1 MRKSSLLCA
10 ALALG
15 AGRAVAADPTGDW
28 VVADKSAIIRV
39 APCGEGLCGT
49 VAWTAKP
56 GIDENNPDPRKRGH
70 SIVGTQI
77 LIGMKPAANRWEG
90 SIYNPENGKIYS
102 GNITLRQPDV
112 LRVEGCLLVF
122 CGGENWTRR

>member
-1 MRKSSLLCA
+1 MRKCWLACVV
-10 ALALG
+10 LALG
-15 AGRAVAADPTGDW
+15 GGPAAAADPTGDW

-39 APCGEGLCGT
+39 APCGQAFCGT

-56 GIDENNPDPRKRGH
+56 GIDENNPDPSKRAH

-77 LIGMKPAANRWEG
+77 LIDMKPASNRWEG
-90 SIYNPENGKIYS
+90 SIYNPENGKTYS
-102 GNITLRQPDV
+102 GNITLREPDV
-112 LRVEGCLLVF
+112 LRVEGCLLIF